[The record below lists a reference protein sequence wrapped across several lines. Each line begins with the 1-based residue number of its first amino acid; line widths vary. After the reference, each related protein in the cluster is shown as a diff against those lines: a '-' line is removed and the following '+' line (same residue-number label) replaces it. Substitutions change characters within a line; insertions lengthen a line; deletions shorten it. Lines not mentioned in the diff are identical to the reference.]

1 MPSFRKVLVIR
12 LSALGDVAI
21 AIPQI
26 YSLCQA
32 YPETTFVM
40 LTRHAGAGLFIN
52 APSNLQTYIA
62 EAEGRHKGISGLF
75 LLYKELSKLE
85 IDAVADLHDVVRTRI
100 LRLLFRLAGKPV
112 FIIDKGHAGKR
123 RLTSRHHK
131 KLIPQKSSMQRYA
144 EVFDKMAMPYRYH
157 FGSLY
162 PEGKGDTALFSQVVE
177 PKADNEKWIGI
188 APFARHAGKIYPA
201 ELMENVIEQL
211 SRQHKVRIFLFGTPT
226 EANVLDKWEKQFPNV
241 ISLARDH
248 LGFAV
253 ELALISHLDVML
265 SMDSA
270 NMHLAALVAVPVVS
284 VWGATHPYAGFL
296 GYTARPDLEVQSDLP
311 CRPCSVFGKKPCF
324 RGDYACLR
332 GIAPQ
337 TIVQKIQSAIR

>member
-26 YSLCQA
+26 YSLCLA
-32 YPETTFVM
+32 YPETSFVL
-40 LTRHAGAGLFIN
+40 LTRRAGAGLFIN
-52 APSNLQTYIA
+52 APANLQICIA
-62 EAEGRHKGISGLF
+62 EAEGRHKGFGGL
-75 LLYKELSKLE
+75 LRLYKELSELG

-131 KLIPQKSSMQRYA
+131 KLVPQKSSMQRYA
-144 EVFDKMAMPYRYH
+144 EVFDKMALPYR
-157 FGSLY
+157 FCFRSLY
-162 PEGKGDTALFSQVVE
+162 SDGKGDAALFSQVVGS
-177 PKADNEKWIGI
+177 KAGNEKWIGI
-188 APFARHAGKIYPA
+188 APFARHEGKIYPA
-201 ELMENVIEQL
+201 ELMENVVELL
-211 SRQHKVRIFLFGTPT
+211 SRLPDVRIFLFGTPA
-226 EANVLDKWEKQFPNV
+226 EADVLDKWEKQFPNV
-241 ISLARDH
+241 ASLARDH
-248 LGFAV
+248 FGFTV

-270 NMHLAALVAVPVVS
+270 NMHLAGLVAVPVVS

-324 RGDYACLR
+324 RADYACLR
-332 GIAPQ
+332 SIAPQ
-337 TIVQKIQSAIR
+337 TIVQKILSVIR